1 MKTTVHHKLSHQ
13 TGKLQPKM
21 LALVAAIAIA
31 LGGAGWWMSQ
41 SGKPAASSAASA
53 PAKTDNGASAA
64 KPALTVSTTQPINAS
79 LAINIAAN
87 GNVAAWQEASVGA
100 EASGLRLTQV
110 LVNVGDAVKKGQL
123 LATFAGDAVQADVA
137 QAKASLMEAEANA
150 LDAKGNAERAR
161 TLQNTGALS
170 TQQIN
175 QYLTAE
181 KTAAAKVQAAQA
193 TLNAQA
199 VRTQNTQV
207 RAPDN
212 GVISAR
218 GATVGAVVGAGAE
231 LFRMIRGGRLEW
243 RAEVTSTEL
252 GRVKSGSTATVTAA
266 DGSTVQGKV
275 RMIAPTVDP
284 QTRAALVYVD
294 LPAHPSIK
302 AGMFAKGEFA
312 LGNANALTL
321 PQQALVLRDG
331 FTYAMRVEANNK
343 VSQVKLQTGRR
354 VGDLV
359 EITQGAS
366 ASERYVASGAA
377 FLADGDTVKV
387 VAATTVPAV
396 PAVPTVA
403 AVAATASSA
412 TAK

>member
-1 MKTTVHHKLSHQ
+1 MKNTSSRYALRQ

-21 LALVAAIAIA
+21 LALVAAVAIA
-31 LGGAGWWMSQ
+31 LGGGGWWMSQ
-41 SGKPAASSAASA
+41 SDKPAANSDASA
-53 PAKTDNGASAA
+53 KTNTSIPKPNGASAA
-64 KPALTVSTTQPINAS
+64 KPALTVITTQPITAS
-79 LAINIAAN
+79 MAIKIAAN

-100 EASGLRLTQV
+100 ETSGLRLTQV

-181 KTAAAKVQAAQA
+181 KTAAARVQATQAMLKAQS
-193 TLNAQA
+193 
-199 VRTQNTQV
+199 VRAQNTQV

-218 GATVGAVVGAGAE
+218 GAAVGAVVGAGAE

-243 RAEVTSTEL
+243 RAEVTSAEL
-252 GRVKSGSTATVTAA
+252 GRVKAGSSATVTAA
-266 DGSTVQGKV
+266 DGSTVKGRV
-275 RMIAPTVDP
+275 RMVGPTVDP

-302 AGMFAKGEFA
+302 AGMFAKGEFV
-312 LGNANALTL
+312 LGSSDALTIA
-321 PQQALVLRDG
+321 QSAVVIRDG
-331 FTYAMRVEANNK
+331 FSYVFKVGADHRVIQAK
-343 VSQVKLQTGRR
+343 VQTGRR
-354 VGDLV
+354 VGAQV
-359 EITQGAS
+359 EVLDGLKADS
-366 ASERYVASGAA
+366 VVAASGAG
-377 FLADGDTVKV
+377 FLNDGDLVKV
-387 VAATTVPAV
+387 VADAST
-396 PAVPTVA
+396 PTAPEA
-403 AVAATASSA
+403 A
-412 TAK
+412 AK

>member
-21 LALVAAIAIA
+21 LALIAAIAIA

-64 KPALTVSTTQPINAS
+64 KPALTVSTTQPIIAS

-294 LPAHPSIK
+294 LPATPGMSSPAR
-302 AGMFAKGEFA
+302 AGMFARGEFA
-312 LGNANALTL
+312 LGDSSALMV
-321 PQQALVLRDG
+321 PQTAVVIRDG
-331 FTYAMRVEANNK
+331 FSYVYRLGTDNRVARLK
-343 VSQVKLQTGRR
+343 VSTGRL
-354 VGDLV
+354 VGDQI
-359 EITQGAS
+359 EITSALAS
-366 ASERYVASGAA
+366 DARLVASGAG
-377 FLADGDTVKV
+377 FLNDGDLVRV
-387 VAATTVPAV
+387 VDNGK
-396 PAVPTVA
+396 TVA
-403 AVAATASSA
+403 PPGAVQGAASA
-412 TAK
+412 AAAAK

>member
-1 MKTTVHHKLSHQ
+1 MNTTVHNTHAHQ
-13 TGKLQPKM
+13 SGKLEPKM

-41 SGKPAASSAASA
+41 SGKPAASPEAA
-53 PAKTDNGASAA
+53 AKTGSPTNAAAGNGAA
-64 KPALTVSTTQPINAS
+64 KPALTVSTVQPSTAS
-79 LAINIAAN
+79 MAIKIAAN
-87 GNVAAWQEASVGA
+87 GNIAAWQEASVGA

-181 KTAAAKVQAAQA
+181 KTAAARVQAAQA

-243 RAEVTSTEL
+243 RAEVTSSEL
-252 GRVKSGSTATVTAA
+252 GRVKAGSPATVIAA
-266 DGSTVQGKV
+266 DGSTVKGKV
-275 RMIAPTVDP
+275 RMVAPTVDP

-312 LGNANALTL
+312 LGNADALTL

-331 FTYAMRVEANNK
+331 FTYAMRVEPNNK

-354 VGDLV
+354 IGDLV
-359 EITQGAS
+359 EITQGAN
-366 ASERYVASGAA
+366 ASERFVASGAA
-377 FLADGDTVKV
+377 FLADGDAVKV
-387 VAATTVPAV
+387 VAATASAIAPA
-396 PAVPTVA
+396 
-403 AVAATASSA
+403 AS
-412 TAK
+412 K